1 MPFGV
6 IIAND
11 SRQLEKLRQLSSF
24 DSTDRH
30 DRPDQGSM
38 LLGVSHFWVVSLCEV
53 VDQNSSSIF
62 VPFCFSVYMAGW
74 KHICQPSKRDA
85 WMHERSFI
93 EILCYD
99 EAAFTLNQI
108 PLFNVHKVWMK
119 KLFSL
124 LFIYIGIFS
133 GCNQVFFAQAV
144 HLAQSAPSESQKPA
158 IKRTK
163 CNKSSSDSQY
173 QM

>member
-11 SRQLEKLRQLSSF
+11 SRQLEKLRQFSSF

-62 VPFCFSVYMAGW
+62 VPFASLSTWLAESIFANPQKGMPECMSGALLKFYAMMKQLLPSTKSRFSM
-74 KHICQPSKRDA
+74 
-85 WMHERSFI
+85 FI
-93 EILCYD
+93 
-99 EAAFTLNQI
+99 
-108 PLFNVHKVWMK
+108 K
-119 KLFSL
+119 
-124 LFIYIGIFS
+124 
-133 GCNQVFFAQAV
+133 
-144 HLAQSAPSESQKPA
+144 SE
-158 IKRTK
+158 
-163 CNKSSSDSQY
+163 
-173 QM
+173 